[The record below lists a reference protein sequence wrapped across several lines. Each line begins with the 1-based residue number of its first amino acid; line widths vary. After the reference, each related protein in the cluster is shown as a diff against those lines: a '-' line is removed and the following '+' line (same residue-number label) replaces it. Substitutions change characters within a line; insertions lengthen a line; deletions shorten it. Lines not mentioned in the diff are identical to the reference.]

1 MYFHIDD
8 NYKTPC
14 GGSIHFAVNRINRSP
29 RRSIIDANF
38 QFSYNLEQTN
48 GEKAN
53 FTHESGTYEGT
64 KY

>member
-14 GGSIHFAVNRINRSP
+14 GGSIYFAVNRINRSP
-29 RRSIIDANF
+29 RRNINDINF
-38 QFSYNLEQTN
+38 QFSSKINQTN

-53 FTHESGTYEGT
+53 FTHESGTYKGP